1 MNPEGSNI
9 VDFGSEVEDYT
20 PPKKLADYFD
30 YKDLWGEYPRI
41 LVLRIVA
48 TVVLLYVMGANY
60 AYHDPADTLV
70 TEYGEELDPDFAA
83 DITTYLTVGTLLGMG
98 FYALSLLE
106 RRVKRYAYLGLL
118 GIVALYLLEP
128 LLSGG
133 SSVEVEGRYK
143 TFLGSLFFLFFCG
156 PALFGT
162 YGIWR
167 RKGGHIGISLII
179 LIALGFL
186 YTGDLEQ
193 NTTAGLTYG
202 LFFLLYI
209 EIAFASIKYDNYVM
223 QFRPAEQARSVL
235 TDQQRHTITRRL
247 DGLLFKFLFLLA
259 VLLFVTFTLA
269 GAMLK
274 LHEWVARQ
282 SMGPIS
288 DSVELSSI
296 YGIVF
301 VALCTFALLGVG
313 RMFLSI
319 ERE

>member
-1 MNPEGSNI
+1 M
-9 VDFGSEVEDYT
+9 DFGPEVEEYE
-20 PPKKLADYFD
+20 PPKKLVDYFD
-30 YKDLWGEYPRI
+30 YRDLWGEYPRI
-41 LVLRIVA
+41 LALRIVA

-60 AYHDPADTLV
+60 AYHDPAETYV
-70 TEYGEELDPDFAA
+70 TEYGTELDPEFAA
-83 DITTYLTVGTLLGMG
+83 DISTYLTVGTLFGLG

-106 RRVKRYAYLGLL
+106 RRVKRYANLGLL
-118 GIVALYLLEP
+118 GIIALYLMEP
-128 LLSGG
+128 LLSGM
-133 SSVEVEGRYK
+133 SSGQGASSSDVETRYK
-143 TFLGSLFFLFFCG
+143 TFLGFLFFLFFCG

-162 YGIWR
+162 YGIWK

-209 EIAFASIKYDNYVM
+209 EIAFASIKYDNFVL

-235 TDQQRHTITRRL
+235 TEQQRRTITRRL

-259 VLLFVTFTLA
+259 VLLFVTLSLA

-274 LHEWVARQ
+274 LHEWVAGQ

-301 VALCTFALLGVG
+301 VALCTFALLGIG
-313 RMFLSI
+313 RMFLSV